1 MKKWYDEEYK
11 FSLEVT
17 GFLRGDH
24 TEHLCRNGEEIGDKY
39 ICTYGCPVNEQ
50 GYGICSKMMQ
60 LLYADMQ
67 AVRSG
72 GDLTLVGGTEA
83 NAKDYVC
90 PDGCVCFRMT
100 AEKTGAENFYKGKY
114 YQEERDNGI

>member
-1 MKKWYDEEYK
+1 MKKWYNEEYN
-11 FSLEVT
+11 FTVEVT

-60 LLYADMQ
+60 ILYGDMQ

-72 GDLTLVGGTEA
+72 GNLTLVGGTEA
-83 NAKDYVC
+83 NVKDYVC

-100 AEKTGAENFYKGKY
+100 VEKTGAENFYKDKY
-114 YQEERDNGI
+114 YQDEKK